1 MTPLCAPVLIHSTI
15 QRGTDPS
22 GKLKQISQFKQCQVW
37 FLSTF
42 QISEFST
49 IPGLSFP
56 SLSRLQ
62 FIYDKSFFLQA
73 LVNIQANSSFSGV
86 QFTWRQILLSPGSSL
101 HIDKYFFL
109 QGLVYVQI
117 SPSLSRVQFT
127 YRQILSPGSSLR
139 TVKYFSLQGLIQVL
153 LSSGSSLHI
162 SFFLQSLVYVE
173 TSPSRSRVQLHI
185 DKSFFLRGL
194 VYITTNPSFSGV
206 QFTYRQILLSP
217 GSSLHID
224 KSFSLQG
231 LVYI

>member
-73 LVNIQANSSFSGV
+73 LVNIQTNSSFSGV
-86 QFTWRQILLSPGSSL
+86 QFTQRQILLSPGSSL
-101 HIDKYFFL
+101 HIDKFFFL

-127 YRQILSPGSSLR
+127 YRQ
-139 TVKYFSLQGLIQVL
+139 VL

-162 SFFLQSLVYVE
+162 DKSFFLQSLVHVE
-173 TSPSRSRVQLHI
+173 TSPSLSRVQLHI